1 MTPEAKVKR
10 HLREQCEA
18 RGWQCLVLVDTVRK
32 KWPDRTLIA
41 PGGRI
46 AFVEVKATGAP
57 MENNHVREQVRRIQ
71 ELTALG
77 FPAFLVEGTR
87 GVDVMVSVL
96 IGKGWPELY
105 KGLPEA

>member
-10 HLREQCEA
+10 HLKEQCEA

-41 PGGRI
+41 SHGRI
-46 AFVEVKATGAP
+46 AFVEVKRTGAP
-57 MENNHVREQVRRIQ
+57 MNDKHVQEQIKRIQ

-77 FPAFLVEGTR
+77 FPAFLVEGNK

-105 KGLPEA
+105 RDLPSA